1 MTDDKEPDF
10 SDVEGGASSTA
21 PEAETTYTVVRGD
34 TLSKIAE
41 REYGDAK
48 LWRKIF
54 QHNKDVIENPDK
66 IFPGQILKLPSK
78 AGFTS

>member
-1 MTDDKEPDF
+1 MTDDQEPDF

-21 PEAETTYTVVRGD
+21 PSEAKTYTIVKGD

-48 LWRKIF
+48 LWRKVF
-54 QHNKDVIENPDK
+54 QHNKDVIKDPDK
-66 IFPGQILKLPSK
+66 IFPGQQITLPPKQELLS
-78 AGFTS
+78 